1 MISEQVTV
9 LQRYFNELNIADHL
23 QFNLL
28 ERQQLTEIKVCN
40 REREGEGRK
49 GETVD
54 AETLLSFAENM
65 ETIQKREENLMMCV
79 RENFQS
85 DF

>member
-28 ERQQLTEIKVCN
+28 ERQLTEIKVCN
-40 REREGEGRK
+40 REREGEGRETSKYLTTKYIK
-49 GETVD
+49 GTQPNSISLEFNSH
-54 AETLLSFAENM
+54 ES
-65 ETIQKREENLMMCV
+65 
-79 RENFQS
+79 
-85 DF
+85 